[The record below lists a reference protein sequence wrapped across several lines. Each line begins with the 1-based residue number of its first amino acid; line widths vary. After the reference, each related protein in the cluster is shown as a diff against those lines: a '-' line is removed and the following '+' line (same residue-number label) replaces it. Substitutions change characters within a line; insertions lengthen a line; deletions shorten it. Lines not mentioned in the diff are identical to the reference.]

1 MTRQAQTWDT
11 PSRGEP
17 KHSQPRR
24 KSGISELAGGL
35 YVTAT
40 PIGNARDVTLRA
52 LDVLEGADLIAAED
66 TRVTAKLLA
75 IFGIAKP
82 LISYNDHNG
91 ARERPR
97 LLARLKE
104 GARVTLVSDA
114 GTPLVSDPGYR
125 LVREAL
131 AAGIEVHA
139 IPGASAP
146 LAALALAGLPTD
158 RFFFAG
164 FLPVKRGERRHTLE
178 ELKSIRATLI
188 FFEAPQRLAES
199 LTDMAEI
206 LGSRPAAVARELTKL
221 HEEVRRDDL
230 ASLAKAYAQAQPR
243 GEITLVVGP
252 AGEPKTDL
260 SRVDAALAKALAFMP
275 VRAAVDLVAE
285 MLGAPRREVY
295 ARALARKKDGQ
306 DG

>member
-1 MTRQAQTWDT
+1 M
-11 PSRGEP
+11 
-17 KHSQPRR
+17 
-24 KSGISELAGGL
+24 
-35 YVTAT
+35 
-40 PIGNARDVTLRA
+40 RA
-52 LDVLEGADLIAAED
+52 LDVLEGVDLIAAED
-66 TRVTAKLLA
+66 TRVTSKLLA

-82 LISYNDHNG
+82 LTSYNDHNA

-104 GARVTLVSDA
+104 GARVALVSDA

-131 AAGIEVHA
+131 AAGIRVHA

-146 LAALALAGLPTD
+146 LTALALAGLPTD

-164 FLPVKRGERRHTLE
+164 FLSAKRGERRHTLE

-188 FFEAPQRLAES
+188 FFEAPQRLAEC
-199 LTDMAEI
+199 LADMAEI

-221 HEEVRRDDL
+221 HEEVRRGDL
-230 ASLAKAYAQAQPR
+230 TSLAKAYAEVPPR

-252 AGEPKTDL
+252 AGEAETDF
-260 SRVDAALAKALAFMP
+260 SRVESALDQALAFMP

-295 ARALARKKDGQ
+295 TRALARKNDGQ